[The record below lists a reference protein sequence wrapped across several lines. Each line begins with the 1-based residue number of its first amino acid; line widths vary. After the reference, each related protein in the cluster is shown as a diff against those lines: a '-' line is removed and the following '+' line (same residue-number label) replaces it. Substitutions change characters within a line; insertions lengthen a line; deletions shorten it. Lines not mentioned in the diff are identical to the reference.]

1 MERSS
6 EFVNGTTNQSSGR
19 AQRAEALSLASFFAS
34 LFVSAA
40 VLGVAFTLFI
50 SLKDYYLSV

>member
-6 EFVNGTTNQSSGR
+6 EFVNGTINQSAGR

-34 LFVSAA
+34 LSVSAA
-40 VLGVAFTLFI
+40 VFGVAFTLFI
-50 SLKDYYLSV
+50 FLKDYCLSV